1 MTENINLNKIDNVV
15 ESFLNDKYVSTA
27 IILFITLYAS
37 LAAPK
42 LPKSW
47 LNMLDSQISKLLM
60 LFMIGYLSTKNF
72 PVAIISAMAF
82 LLTMNTI
89 QKHQVNDKIINIIVV
104 DAIDSNLNEVI
115 QQNTNEYNKE
125 YTNEYTNKYT
135 NEHTNEDTNEYTNI
149 NQIQPPVN
157 IQIPDK
163 EPIQMVS
170 ALNEDNQE
178 MPINIISIPEKKHVT
193 FKESAN
199 SVQFIEKFDN
209 ISTKISGFDR
219 GDDNLSRF

>member
-47 LNMLDSQISKLLM
+47 LNILDSQISKLFI

-72 PVAIISAMAF
+72 AVAIISAMAF

-104 DAIDSNLNEVI
+104 DAVDNNLNEVI
-115 QQNTNEYNKE
+115 QQNTNEYTSTE
-125 YTNEYTNKYT
+125 
-135 NEHTNEDTNEYTNI
+135 
-149 NQIQPPVN
+149 QIQPPVN
-157 IQIPDK
+157 IQIP
-163 EPIQMVS
+163 EQESIQMISVLS
-170 ALNEDNQE
+170 EENQE

-193 FKESAN
+193 FKDSAN

-209 ISTKISGFDR
+209 SSTEISGFDR
-219 GDDNLSRF
+219 DDNLSRF

>member
-47 LNMLDSQISKLLM
+47 LNILDSQISKLFI

-72 PVAIISAMAF
+72 AVAIISAMAF

-104 DAIDSNLNEVI
+104 DAVDNNLNEVI
-115 QQNTNEYNKE
+115 QQNTNEYTSTE
-125 YTNEYTNKYT
+125 
-135 NEHTNEDTNEYTNI
+135 
-149 NQIQPPVN
+149 QIQPPVN
-157 IQIPDK
+157 IQIP
-163 EPIQMVS
+163 EQESIQMINVLS
-170 ALNEDNQE
+170 EENQE

-193 FKESAN
+193 FKDSAN

-209 ISTKISGFDR
+209 SSTEISGFDR
-219 GDDNLSRF
+219 DDNLSRF